1 MRNFNRP
8 VATVLTS
15 MAAFLGGNALAPS
28 TAAADQAPISSP
40 KVFKECARIATKQE
54 IVIKPDQTATADTG
68 FDWKVAVPKGTVGRA
83 DFTLTTERGGPIV
96 TPSGVSCPGVVTD
109 KTTMYLK
116 SGASTTTIPDGIP
129 QSTFGNADLNAP
141 APSPLISE
149 GSFSYRRLC
158 QIAKR
163 HSKNTVRLDFLETMT
178 YTEPGYPTFQGKSD
192 YSQEF
197 INSFTPDPALGLPCK
212 QNKSGYQFDIND
224 PPTMGVLQADITT
237 PPTL

>member
-1 MRNFNRP
+1 MRNFNQP
-8 VATVLTS
+8 VSTVLTS

-28 TAAADQAPISSP
+28 TAAADQAPITSS

-54 IVIKPDQTATADTG
+54 IVIKPNQTATADTG

-83 DFTLTTERGGPIV
+83 DFTLTTERGGPV
-96 TPSGVSCPGVVTD
+96 ETPSGVSCTGVVTD

-116 SGASTTTIPDGIP
+116 SGASTTTIPDGAP
-129 QSTFGNADLNAP
+129 QSTFGNADLNAQD
-141 APSPLISE
+141 SIVSITE

-163 HSKNTVRLDFLETMT
+163 HGRNTVRLDFLETMT
-178 YTEPGYPTFQGKSD
+178 YTEPGYPTFQGTND

-197 INSFTPDPALGLPCK
+197 LNSFTPDPALGLPCR
-212 QNKSGYQFDIND
+212 QNKSGYHFDINN
-224 PPTMGVLQADITT
+224 PPTMGVVQMPSNLSI
-237 PPTL
+237 